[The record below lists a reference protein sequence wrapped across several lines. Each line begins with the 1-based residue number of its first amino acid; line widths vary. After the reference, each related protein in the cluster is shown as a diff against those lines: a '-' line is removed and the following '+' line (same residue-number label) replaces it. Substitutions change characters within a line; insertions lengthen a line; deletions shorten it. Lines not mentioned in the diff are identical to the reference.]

1 MIHYQMLLRRLM
13 MTKKQKL
20 FAGFL
25 VLFLIVFMS
34 ASCVQ
39 DLLTPAFLDQDVIA
53 INGGYKSINPFYT
66 SLFDATRLKRQ
77 IVNKFKYS
85 VEALDYSIN
94 NSMEIKGVVFD
105 PTGPLALMFPA
116 LAGLGLGRYMKS
128 PREQALEKKVNG
140 ASTTV

>member
-1 MIHYQMLLRRLM
+1 MN
-13 MTKKQKL
+13 KKQKL

-25 VLFLIVFMS
+25 VVFLIVFMS

-39 DLLTPAFLDQDVIA
+39 DLITPAFLDQDVIA
-53 INGGYKSINPFYT
+53 INGGYTSINPFYT
-66 SLFDATRLKRQ
+66 SLFDATRLRRQ

-85 VEALDYSIN
+85 VDALDYSIS

-105 PTGPLALMFPA
+105 STGPLAMMFPA
-116 LAGLGLGRYMKS
+116 LMGLGLGRYMKS

-140 ASTTV
+140 NNKTTT

>member
-1 MIHYQMLLRRLM
+1 MN
-13 MTKKQKL
+13 KKQKL

-25 VLFLIVFMS
+25 VLFLVIFMS

-39 DLLTPAFLDQDVIA
+39 DLLTPAYLDQDVIA

-85 VEALDYSIN
+85 VDALDYSIS
-94 NSMEIKGVVFD
+94 NSMEIKEVIFD

-116 LAGLGLGRYMKS
+116 LMGLGLGRYIRS
-128 PREQALEKKVNG
+128 PNEKKVEEEL
-140 ASTTV
+140 AQLKTLTTNS